1 MLYWIFDLDYTLYQ
15 LPQGVDF
22 DYKHLKNDSQLKYLL
37 SMLPCKKKIFTN
49 GTYNHALVCLDKLG
63 LEENFDQITAR
74 DTIKDYKPNITM
86 HANF

>member
-37 SMLPCKKKIFTN
+37 SMLPCKKKYLQMELI
-49 GTYNHALVCLDKLG
+49 
-63 LEENFDQITAR
+63 I
-74 DTIKDYKPNITM
+74 M
-86 HANF
+86 H